1 MIETI
6 RNFAPEL
13 LAGILVNL
21 QVAAGAVAIGL
32 GVGVPVALLR
42 EWVPRSRRIV
52 WPCVRLMQAA
62 PVYVVMYFI
71 LSMLSRD
78 LSLFGEPAAGLVA
91 VTLAQSVYMT
101 AYVAENGYRALEH
114 LRRDERNLA
123 LLFLPNLLRGA
134 VLVVMSSGFG
144 AAIGVSEAVAVTMR
158 EAASLHAVG
167 QRVALF
173 LVVIALF
180 AAVFGVANAA
190 IQRLVRWLSAPPRR
204 AVDRV
209 LEPGVGGI
217 AHRLSRNGRRAD
229 GAPASSRPQ
238 RR

>member
-42 EWVPRSRRIV
+42 EWVPLSRRIV

-101 AYVAENGYRALEH
+101 AYVAENGYRTLEH

-158 EAASLHAVG
+158 EAARLHAVG

-190 IQRLVRWLSAPPRR
+190 IQTLVRWLSTPPKLAPL
-204 AVDRV
+204 V
-209 LEPGVGGI
+209 LEKV
-217 AHRLSRNGRRAD
+217 
-229 GAPASSRPQ
+229 
-238 RR
+238 

>member
-1 MIETI
+1 MIEMI
-6 RNFAPEL
+6 RNFVPEL
-13 LAGILVNL
+13 LGGFLVDL

-32 GVGVPVALLR
+32 GVGLPVALLR
-42 EWVPRSRRIV
+42 GWAPRSRRIV

-62 PVYVVMYFI
+62 PVYVVMYFVVST
-71 LSMLSRD
+71 LPRD
-78 LSLFGEPAAGLVA
+78 LSLFGAPAAGLVA

-158 EAASLHAVG
+158 EAARLHTVG
-167 QRVALF
+167 PRAMLF

-180 AAVFGVANAA
+180 ATVFGVANAA
-190 IQRLVRWLSAPPRR
+190 IQRLVRWLSAPPK
-204 AVDRV
+204 
-209 LEPGVGGI
+209 L
-217 AHRLSRNGRRAD
+217 
-229 GAPASSRPQ
+229 APLTEKV
-238 RR
+238 